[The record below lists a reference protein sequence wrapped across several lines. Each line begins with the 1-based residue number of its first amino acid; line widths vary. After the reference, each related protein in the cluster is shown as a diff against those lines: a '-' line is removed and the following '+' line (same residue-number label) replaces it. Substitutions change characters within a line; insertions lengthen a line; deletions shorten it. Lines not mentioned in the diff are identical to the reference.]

1 MKTDYRLD
9 ELVKMI
15 KKHYVDSL
23 SSDVIWMHQASE
35 EQRLEASIIG

>member
-23 SSDVIWMHQASE
+23 PSDIIWMQ
-35 EQRLEASIIG
+35 QNIKRLRTEIIEL